1 MKEDEIAAMQN
12 CLDLLHGHDLYLNM
26 GKFMINPYG
35 SFRPDEAKQHI
46 VRVSRSSGE
55 VIYIPILP
63 FLPANIVIV
72 DNFHST
78 TQADT

>member
-46 VRVSRSSGE
+46 VRVSRSARE
-55 VIYIPILP
+55 MIYIPILP
-63 FLPANIVIV
+63 FFLADIVIV
-72 DNFHST
+72 DDFHSA
-78 TQADT
+78 TQTDT